1 MVDKL
6 KKEITRKYETI
17 SVKLTDLFLGL
28 EVKALA
34 EEKCHT
40 LVRKDDCLKIGESL
54 GLSPHI

>member
-1 MVDKL
+1 MVDKV
-6 KKEITRKYETI
+6 KIEITRKYENT

-40 LVRKDDCLKIGESL
+40 GQKR
-54 GLSPHI
+54 